1 MRLMHPSTLT
11 SHPTVS
17 SSKKLF
23 LIAQSFIRHS
33 AVRGPKIPPEGP
45 ALKGSSYGSPPI
57 IFLKIN
63 PQGSVKSSLSILGSS
78 ARSISQGCH
87 GTDILLLQH
96 ITATEQS
103 PSLLAVILDT
113 NPAAWSLLSQTLPL
127 SSAVANLLVFINAH
141 LAANYTNKVAVIA
154 SHCDKATWLYPSP
167 TEQKLPRS
175 ISTRAKRQPQ
185 DPSSLPDDNLSDSA
199 KRLKLNGPA
208 GDPPPPSSSANTG
221 SKYRPFRLVEEE
233 LLRNLTSL
241 LSSTSPDAV
250 AGSPSTMIA
259 GAFTLALSYIN
270 RESILLTESLVG
282 SSSTNAGSAR
292 DPTAAAAGEGAT
304 QSLQSRILLISAS
317 PSTDLAH
324 QYIPIMNAIFA
335 CQRLSIPIDIL
346 QLPLPTSSSSS
357 KATGATSSTTDPS
370 STSTSSSTSNPNSR
384 SHAHSNSTVFLQQ
397 AADATHGIFI
407 PAHLSS
413 PNGPNPAKT
422 ASQSLL
428 TYLLTS
434 FLSSPLTRAAH
445 LILPTRIDVDFRAAC
460 FCHRN
465 VVSVGFVCSI
475 CLSIFCEPPENGD
488 CLTCG
493 THLAVDERGYGKTPV
508 VVAASKSKKKR
519 PQQQA
524 TAAR

>member
-1 MRLMHPSTLT
+1 MNAVDASEHFDKPSY
-11 SHPTVS
+11 S
-17 SSKKLF
+17 
-23 LIAQSFIRHS
+23 
-33 AVRGPKIPPEGP
+33 
-45 ALKGSSYGSPPI
+45 
-57 IFLKIN
+57 
-63 PQGSVKSSLSILGSS
+63 
-78 ARSISQGCH
+78 
-87 GTDILLLQH
+87 
-96 ITATEQS
+96 TEQS
-103 PSLLAVILDT
+103 PSLLTVILDT
-113 NPAAWSLLSQTLPL
+113 NPAAWSLLSPTLPL
-127 SSAVANLLVFINAH
+127 SSAVATLLVFINAH

-167 TEQKLPRS
+167 TDQKLPRS
-175 ISTRAKRQPQ
+175 AASTARAKRQPHHHQ
-185 DPSSLPDDNLSDSA
+185 DPSLREDDPP

-208 GDPPPPSSSANTG
+208 GDYPPGSSTAANTS
-221 SKYRPFRLVEEE
+221 SKYRPFRLVEEK
-233 LLRNLTSL
+233 LLRSLTSL
-241 LSSTSPDAV
+241 LASTSPEAV

-259 GAFTLALSYIN
+259 GALTLALSYIN

-282 SSSTNAGSAR
+282 SSNVNTDNAR
-292 DPTAAAAGEGAT
+292 DPAAAAAGEGAT

-346 QLPLPTSSSSS
+346 QLPLPGSSAALAGATPSSSPTDSSSSHS
-357 KATGATSSTTDPS
+357 
-370 STSTSSSTSNPNSR
+370 NSR
-384 SHAHSNSTVFLQQ
+384 SQHSNSTVFLQQ

-407 PAHLSS
+407 PAHLAA
-413 PNGPNPAKT
+413 PHGPHGPHGPDPIKT

-508 VVAASKSKKKR
+508 VVASKSKKKR
-519 PQQQA
+519 PQQA
-524 TAAR
+524 VAR

>member
-1 MRLMHPSTLT
+1 MNAVDASEHFDKPSY
-11 SHPTVS
+11 S
-17 SSKKLF
+17 
-23 LIAQSFIRHS
+23 
-33 AVRGPKIPPEGP
+33 
-45 ALKGSSYGSPPI
+45 
-57 IFLKIN
+57 
-63 PQGSVKSSLSILGSS
+63 
-78 ARSISQGCH
+78 
-87 GTDILLLQH
+87 
-96 ITATEQS
+96 TEQS

-113 NPAAWSLLSQTLPL
+113 NPAAWSLLSSTLPL

-175 ISTRAKRQPQ
+175 ASARAKRHPQ
-185 DPSSLPDDNLSDSA
+185 DPSRGDNLSDST
-199 KRLKLNGPA
+199 KRLKLNGPT
-208 GDPPPPSSSANTG
+208 GDAPVKSSANTG

-233 LLRNLTSL
+233 VLRNLTSL
-241 LSSTSPDAV
+241 LSGTSPDAV
-250 AGSPSTMIA
+250 ASSSSTMIA
-259 GAFTLALSYIN
+259 GALTLALSYIN

-282 SSSTNAGSAR
+282 STNASSGSVR
-292 DPTAAAAGEGAT
+292 DPTAAVAGEGAT

-346 QLPLPTSSSSS
+346 QLPLPTSSRSSMPS
-357 KATGATSSTTDPS
+357 TATTTSSTTDPS
-370 STSTSSSTSNPNSR
+370 SSKTTSTR

-407 PAHLSS
+407 PAHLTSSSS
-413 PNGPNPAKT
+413 PNSSSPAKT

-434 FLSSPLTRAAH
+434 FLSSPLTRSAH

-493 THLAVDERGYGKTPV
+493 THLAVDEGGYGKTPV
-508 VVAASKSKKKR
+508 VVASKSKKKK
-519 PQQQA
+519 PQQRQQQQQRM
-524 TAAR
+524 TVRQ

>member
-1 MRLMHPSTLT
+1 MNAVDASEHFDKPS
-11 SHPTVS
+11 
-17 SSKKLF
+17 
-23 LIAQSFIRHS
+23 HS
-33 AVRGPKIPPEGP
+33 A
-45 ALKGSSYGSPPI
+45 
-57 IFLKIN
+57 
-63 PQGSVKSSLSILGSS
+63 
-78 ARSISQGCH
+78 
-87 GTDILLLQH
+87 
-96 ITATEQS
+96 EQS
-103 PSLLAVILDT
+103 PSLLTVILDT
-113 NPAAWSLLSQTLPL
+113 NPAAWSLLSSTLPL

-154 SHCDKATWLYPSP
+154 SHCDKATWLYPAP
-167 TEQKLPRS
+167 TEQRLPRS
-175 ISTRAKRQPQ
+175 ISARAKRQPH
-185 DPSSLPDDNLSDSA
+185 DSSGDDNLSDPT
-199 KRLKLNGPA
+199 KRLKLNGPG
-208 GDPPPPSSSANTG
+208 GDYHPPGSTPKPLSSSANTG

-233 LLRNLTSL
+233 LLRNLTAL

-250 AGSPSTMIA
+250 ASNSSTMIA
-259 GAFTLALSYIN
+259 GALTLALSYIN

-282 SSSTNAGSAR
+282 SSN
-292 DPTAAAAGEGAT
+292 TASGGMRPDATSAAGEGAT

-346 QLPLPTSSSSS
+346 QLPLPVSSS
-357 KATGATSSTTDPS
+357 ASTTTTTAS
-370 STSTSSSTSNPNSR
+370 SNPTSNTRSSS
-384 SHAHSNSTVFLQQ
+384 HSNSTVFLQQ

-407 PAHLSS
+407 PAHLPS
-413 PNGPNPAKT
+413 PNDLNPVKT
-422 ASQSLL
+422 ASQALL

-434 FLSSPLTRAAH
+434 FLSSPLTRSAH

-493 THLAVDERGYGKTPV
+493 THLAVDDRGYGKTPSV
-508 VVAASKSKKKR
+508 VVTSKSKKKKR
-519 PQQQA
+519 PQ
-524 TAAR
+524 